1 MRPLDKLKLLFSRNK
16 QPQITSSDVTPYYTS
31 LVYIPKYKALSDEEK
46 AQVDKYIA
54 QTNIS
59 RIEDLI
65 TYGKELNKYSTS
77 LLDLLL
83 NLYYNI
89 TEENLG
95 KNLSQEEM
103 LKIRINKLIENEQI
117 SIYKEKLQKIER
129 ETMLRTV
136 SLEEIYKRW
145 KMSFRAKDLFDEAER
160 LHRRYMGEQFKYAI
174 ERMKISKKTV
184 EEQLQ
189 VVLNTSMSNRNAC
202 KCYRSI
208 QSCT

>member
-1 MRPLDKLKLLFSRNK
+1 MGLLDKIKQFFSRNK
-16 QPQITSSDVTPYYTS
+16 QSKITSSDVTPYDTS
-31 LVYIPKYKALSDEEK
+31 LVYIPKYKALSEEEK

-59 RIEDLI
+59 KIEDLI
-65 TYGKELNKYSTS
+65 TYGKELSKYSTS

-83 NLYYNI
+83 NLHYSI
-89 TEENLG
+89 TEGNIG
-95 KNLSQEEM
+95 RNLSQDEM
-103 LKIRINKLIENEQI
+103 LKIRIDKLIANEQI
-117 SIYKEKLQKIER
+117 SIYQNMLQSIEG
-129 ETMLRTV
+129 ETTLRTV

-145 KMSFRAKDLFDEAER
+145 KSSFRAKDLFDKAER
-160 LHRRYMGEQFKYAI
+160 LQRRYMGEQFEYAI

-189 VVLNTSMSNRNAC
+189 VATNTSTSNRNAC